1 MKRLKTKVHYCGG
14 SIPVPSHLQKGT
26 IEIKDG
32 LFFLKAKGKTPKH
45 TVDMSIPL
53 THIKKATPVEKK
65 YYSSVGYFIK
75 VEYISH
81 NGNKEDIELEIRCFI
96 RRGRTQALMNWW
108 AEALSP
114 AMNHT

>member
-1 MKRLKTKVHYCGG
+1 MKKLKTKVHYCGG

-32 LFFLKAKGKTPKH
+32 LFYLKAKGKTPKH

-53 THIKKATPVEKK
+53 ANIKKATPIEKK

-75 VEYISH
+75 VEYISN
-81 NGNKEDIELEIRCFI
+81 NGDEEDIDLEIRCFI

-108 AEALSP
+108 AETLNP
-114 AMNHT
+114 RILNV